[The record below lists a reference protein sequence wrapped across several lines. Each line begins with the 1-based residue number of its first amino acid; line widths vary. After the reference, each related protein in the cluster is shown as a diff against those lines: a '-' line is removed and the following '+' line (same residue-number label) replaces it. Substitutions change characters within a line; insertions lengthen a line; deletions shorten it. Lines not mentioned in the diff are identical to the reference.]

1 MLNVIFAGSGSI
13 GLQSGHHMHEIE
25 AKFIIRRPEQVEAAL
40 RVLAASGF
48 EISPRGA
55 SRHADIY
62 FDTDDWSVLAAGWA
76 CRVRRYC
83 DRDKVTLKSLDDAD
97 ATVLVRAE
105 ISQPIEGH
113 REHAPLSVPDGPVRE
128 KLDGLIGDKPL
139 VELFR
144 VSTRRS
150 VYELERKG
158 DKHLHLEFDVDE
170 CHIRAEKTTEKA
182 TGVLEFMELELESR
196 TGSSADLESVA
207 ALLHD
212 EAGIMRARFSK
223 FERGL
228 QAAGLEIDEL
238 LAPPRAAAITE
249 DDPALALLYHYL
261 GEQFGVIRRQHP
273 RALEGVDPEGV
284 HQMRVAMRRTRAIM
298 KAFREILGDEV
309 VTRFNTEL
317 RWLARNLG
325 RARDADVTARDA
337 RETGD
342 ADADHYEQFLAEETV
357 SAYEHLVEILQS
369 DRCAALEVELERFI
383 AAGPT
388 SEMQER
394 FGNLSVAECARQF
407 VRSALMQLL
416 AHGDSIDA
424 QSPAKDLHKLRIE
437 AKRFRYLLDFFGT
450 VQPETWVPT
459 TEAVRKLQDV
469 LGEHQ
474 DAVTAQERLT
484 DYAASV
490 PLDED
495 HRDKLVVTGRLLQKE
510 EERMAACR
518 QQFTG
523 TWSEFRQLVS

>member
-1 MLNVIFAGSGSI
+1 
-13 GLQSGHHMHEIE
+13 MHEIE
-25 AKFIIRRPEQVEAAL
+25 AKFIVRRPEQIDRAL
-40 RVLAASGF
+40 RVLEANGF
-48 EISPRGA
+48 AVSPRGVTE
-55 SRHADIY
+55 HADIY
-62 FDTDDWSVLAAGWA
+62 YDTADWSVLVAGWA
-76 CRVRRYC
+76 CRVRRH
-83 DRDKVTLKSLDDAD
+83 RGHGKVTLKSLDDAD
-97 ATVLVRAE
+97 AAVLVRSE
-105 ISQPIEGH
+105 ISQALKGQ
-113 REHAPLSVPDGPVRE
+113 HAPAPRCLPEGPVRE
-128 KLDGLIGDKPL
+128 KLEGMLGDKPL

-144 VSTRRS
+144 VSARRT
-150 VYELERKG
+150 VYDLEKSGAKPGAKPLCLEL
-158 DKHLHLEFDVDE
+158 DVDE
-170 CHIRAEKTTEKA
+170 CRIEAEKTTEKA
-182 TGVLEFMELELESR
+182 TGVLEFTELELESR
-196 TGSSADLESVA
+196 TGNAADLESVA

-212 EAGIMRARFSK
+212 EAGILHARFSK

-238 LAPPRAAAITE
+238 LAPPRTAAIAE
-249 DDPALALLYHYL
+249 DDPVLALLYHYL

-284 HQMRVAMRRTRAIM
+284 HQMRVAMRRTRAVM
-298 KAFREILGDEV
+298 KAFRELLGDEV
-309 VTRFNTEL
+309 VKAFNAEL

-337 RETGD
+337 SEAGD
-342 ADADHYEQFLAEETV
+342 ADAGHYEQFLARETV

-369 DRCAALEVELERFI
+369 DRCAALEAELDRFI

-388 SEMQER
+388 QEMQEK
-394 FGNLSVAECARQF
+394 FGGLSVAECAQQF
-407 VRSALMQLL
+407 VRSALTQLL

-424 QSPAKDLHKLRIE
+424 NSPAEKLHKLRIE
-437 AKRFRYLLDFFGT
+437 AKRFRYLLDFFST
-450 VQPETWVPT
+450 VQPETWVQT
-459 TEAVRKLQDV
+459 TEAVKKLQDV

-518 QQFTG
+518 QQFAE
-523 TWSEFRQLVS
+523 TWSEFRQFVA